1 MVPRIGRQGSEHT
14 REHKRSS
21 LIDTHAQHSFH
32 PDRITKLK
40 RPTGQAEDRAYR
52 VLAADQGGA
61 VDVLE
66 AAAAPYTG

>member
-1 MVPRIGRQGSEHT
+1 MVPRIGRQGSDNT

-40 RPTGQAEDRAYR
+40 RPTGQAEDRADR
-52 VLAADQGGA
+52 VLAAD
-61 VDVLE
+61 
-66 AAAAPYTG
+66 